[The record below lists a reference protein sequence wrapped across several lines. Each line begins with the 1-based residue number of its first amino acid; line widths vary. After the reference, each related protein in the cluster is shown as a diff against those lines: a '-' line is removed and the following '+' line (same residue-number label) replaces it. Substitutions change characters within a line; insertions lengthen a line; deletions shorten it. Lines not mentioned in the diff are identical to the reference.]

1 SNSTNVLNNATVR
14 TVLPTGI
21 VWKDVVVP
29 QSERS
34 LMQYNT
40 VTREIVWNAG
50 TIPVGQNAKSVSF
63 QLGIT
68 PVTNQI
74 GNAPV
79 LTQAI
84 TMTAID
90 SVTRTTVNQSKQP
103 LTTQT
108 STDTSRPG

>member
-1 SNSTNVLNNATVR
+1 KVPISTDAQFVTEVLHYSSPITNTGPMPPQVGQETTYTIRWNISNSTNVLNNATVR

-50 TIPVGQNAKSVSF
+50 TIPVGQNA
-63 QLGIT
+63 
-68 PVTNQI
+68 
-74 GNAPV
+74 
-79 LTQAI
+79 
-84 TMTAID
+84 
-90 SVTRTTVNQSKQP
+90 
-103 LTTQT
+103 
-108 STDTSRPG
+108 